1 MSTQPEPA
9 FRHGQVP
16 RTGVLLVNLGTPE
29 APTASALR
37 RYLGQFLSDSRVV
50 EIPRLIWKPILH
62 GIILRVR
69 PGKSAAKYASIW
81 MPEGSPLRVWTEKQT
96 TLLQGFLGEMGTTF
110 GYSTPCATVH
120 RPLARP

>member
-9 FRHGQVP
+9 FRHGQTP

-37 RYLGQFLSDSRVV
+37 RSLGQFLSDSRVV
-50 EIPRLIWKPILH
+50 DIPRLIWRPILH

-69 PGKSAAKYASIW
+69 PRKSAATYASIW
-81 MPEGSPLRVWTEKQT
+81 MPEGSPLRVWTAKQT
-96 TLLQGFLGEMGTTF
+96 TLLQGFLGEMGHAVRLQH
-110 GYSTPCATVH
+110 ATRYV
-120 RPLARP
+120 AQAIA